1 MNNKTI
7 SLLAFAAGIA
17 IVGYLAYISFNQLKD
32 IDLNLFD
39 IEEDIDF
46 EE

>member
-1 MNNKTI
+1 MNKKTI

-17 IVGYLAYISFNQLKD
+17 IVGYLAYISFIQLKD
-32 IDLNLFD
+32 IDFNLFD

>member
-17 IVGYLAYISFNQLKD
+17 IMGYLAYISFNQLRN
-32 IDLNLFD
+32 IDYNLFD
-39 IEEDIDF
+39 IEEDIDL
-46 EE
+46 E

>member
-7 SLLAFAAGIA
+7 SLLAFTAGIA

-32 IDLNLFD
+32 IDFNLFD